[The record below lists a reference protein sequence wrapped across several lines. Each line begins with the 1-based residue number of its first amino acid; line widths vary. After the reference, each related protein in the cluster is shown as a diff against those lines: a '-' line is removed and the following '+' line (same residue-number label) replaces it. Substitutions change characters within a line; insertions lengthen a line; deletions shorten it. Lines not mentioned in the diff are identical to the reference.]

1 MFVCNTHQHVYA
13 EMQPK
18 KNGEYVHLLSRALHE
33 IKRINPCNMHDEF
46 HEYVE
51 GKNGLMETHCR
62 IYRGLYGRFM

>member
-18 KNGEYVHLLSRALHE
+18 KNGEYVHLLSWALHE

-51 GKNGLMETHCR
+51 GKKR
-62 IYRGLYGRFM
+62 AYGNPLQDLQGFIR